1 MKPIEWIKF
10 EIVVTPNPEL
20 ETEMP
25 QAVDSER
32 KESNWTCRVGTTHTL
47 VVKAYSEFDARV
59 KATHAFKNA
68 IKLTSITAEP
78 CDEVDP
84 PTMGER

>member
-10 EIVVTPNPEL
+10 EIVVTLNPEL

-68 IKLTSITAEP
+68 IRLTSITAEP

-84 PTMGER
+84 PTTGGK

>member
-10 EIVVTPNPEL
+10 EIVVTRNPEL

-32 KESNWTCRVGTTHTL
+32 KESYWVCRVGTTHTL

-68 IKLTSITAEP
+68 IRLTSITAEP

-84 PTMGER
+84 LTGER

>member
-1 MKPIEWIKF
+1 
-10 EIVVTPNPEL
+10 
-20 ETEMP
+20 MP

-32 KESNWTCRVGTTHTL
+32 KESNWVCRVGTHTL
-47 VVKAYSEFDARV
+47 IVKAYSGFDARV

-68 IKLTSITAEP
+68 ISLTSVTAEP

-84 PTMGER
+84 PTMGGK

>member
-1 MKPIEWIKF
+1 
-10 EIVVTPNPEL
+10 
-20 ETEMP
+20 MP

-68 IKLTSITAEP
+68 ISPTSVTAEP
-78 CDEVDP
+78 CDEVAP
-84 PTMGER
+84 PTMGGK